1 MVNAIIVDDE
11 EKNRESLAKLINQ
24 FCFDVNIIDKV
35 ESIAI
40 AKESINK
47 NNPQLIFLDIEM
59 PGGDGFKLL
68 QDIDQPQFEVI
79 FTTAH
84 ANYAIK
90 AIKFAALDYLLKP
103 INVNELKV
111 AVEKAVDKIDKSDR
125 SEINSKKFGILQSN
139 VNKNQFDFNKIALPT
154 LDGIDFYDVDDIIR
168 CEAERAYCNFYTIKG
183 EKILVSKS
191 LKEFEEILTE
201 CNFYRIHKSHMVN
214 LKHIKKYYK
223 GKGGQVLMSD
233 ESFVDVSVR
242 RKEDL
247 MKVLANYKTKKL
259 VRKV

>member
-35 ESIAI
+35 ESAAE
-40 AKESINK
+40 AKKSINK
-47 NNPQLIFLDIEM
+47 NKPQILFLDIEM
-59 PGGDGFKLL
+59 PGGDGFQLL
-68 QDIDQPQFEVI
+68 QELEKPKFEVI

-90 AIKFAALDYLLKP
+90 AIKFAALDFLLKP
-103 INVNELKV
+103 INVNELKIAIER
-111 AVEKAVDKIDKSDR
+111 AVEKIDNNGG
-125 SEINSKKFGILQSN
+125 SELNSKQFGVLKSN
-139 VNKNQFDFNKIALPT
+139 VNKNNFDFNKIALPT

-168 CEAERAYCNFYTIKG
+168 CEAERAYCNFYTIRG

-191 LKEFEEILTE
+191 LKEFEELLTE

-214 LKHIKKYYK
+214 LKHIKKYFK

-242 RKEDL
+242 RKDDL
-247 MKVLANYKTKKL
+247 MKVLANYKSK
-259 VRKV
+259 

>member
-1 MVNAIIVDDE
+1 V

-125 SEINSKKFGILQSN
+125 SRISLIR
-139 VNKNQFDFNKIALPT
+139 ALRFFP
-154 LDGIDFYDVDDIIR
+154 
-168 CEAERAYCNFYTIKG
+168 
-183 EKILVSKS
+183 LVLIFPRYS
-191 LKEFEEILTE
+191 LKNWGYSLPSIL
-201 CNFYRIHKSHMVN
+201 FI
-214 LKHIKKYYK
+214 II
-223 GKGGQVLMSD
+223 
-233 ESFVDVSVR
+233 
-242 RKEDL
+242 
-247 MKVLANYKTKKL
+247 
-259 VRKV
+259 